1 MIRKQLLRFQAPQS
15 QPETPISISQTPCT
29 IKNGVCVPKC
39 SELSEEQL
47 LQGVQCALGK
57 PWRFRNDLMFMDYI
71 PQSCRLIFEILHT
84 AIIKHL

>member
-1 MIRKQLLRFQAPQS
+1 MLRKQLLRFQAPQS
-15 QPETPISISQTPCT
+15 HPETPISISQTPCT

-57 PWRFRNDLMFMDYI
+57 PRMFRNYLMLY
-71 PQSCRLIFEILHT
+71 T
-84 AIIKHL
+84 AKL

>member
-1 MIRKQLLRFQAPQS
+1 MLRKQLLRFQAPQG

-57 PWRFRNDLMFMDYI
+57 P
-71 PQSCRLIFEILHT
+71 
-84 AIIKHL
+84 

>member
-1 MIRKQLLRFQAPQS
+1 MLRKQLLRFQAPQS

-57 PWRFRNDLMFMDYI
+57 PWRFRNDLMFIDL
-71 PQSCRLIFEILHT
+71 SCRLIFEILHT

>member
-1 MIRKQLLRFQAPQS
+1 MLRKKLIRFQAPQS
-15 QPETPISISQTPCT
+15 QPDRPVSISQTPCT

-57 PWRFRNDLMFMDYI
+57 P
-71 PQSCRLIFEILHT
+71 
-84 AIIKHL
+84 